1 MAAMGGIVEVV
12 IGGILSIGTAIVI
25 ESLRRPSLRLEG
37 AEPIEFKGAPGAPDA
52 VVRSLRVKLT
62 NRPLV
67 LMQREPAVQCR
78 AAISFHYLDRQDI
91 FGRSMEGRWTDTPEP
106 VLTIVRD
113 ADGKPIAGVVPEL
126 RQTVNVAPG
135 EGELL
140 DIAIRIDDEPDCYG
154 WSNQSYLS
162 TPPWRDPNWQL
173 KPRSFLVKVADYLL
187 RAEAREVVSS

>member
-1 MAAMGGIVEVV
+1 
-12 IGGILSIGTAIVI
+12 
-25 ESLRRPSLRLEG
+25 
-37 AEPIEFKGAPGAPDA
+37 
-52 VVRSLRVKLT
+52 
-62 NRPLV
+62 
-67 LMQREPAVQCR
+67 
-78 AAISFHYLDRQDI
+78 
-91 FGRSMEGRWTDTPEP
+91 MEGRWTDTPEP